1 MLAVVVAQLVLAAVP
16 PVRQLVL
23 EVPVVEETVAMA
35 ELCQQMEL
43 MASVAEEVVLKQEPE
58 LVVVQV
64 PSLCV
69 T

>member
-43 MASVAEEVVLKQEPE
+43 MASVAEAADLRLESVRLA
-58 LVVVQV
+58 VQA

-69 T
+69 M